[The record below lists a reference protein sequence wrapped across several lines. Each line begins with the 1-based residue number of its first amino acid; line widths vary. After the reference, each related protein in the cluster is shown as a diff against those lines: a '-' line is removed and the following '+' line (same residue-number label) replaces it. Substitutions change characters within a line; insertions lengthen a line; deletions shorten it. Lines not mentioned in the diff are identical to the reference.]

1 MQQLPKVFTEW
12 SRDNQQRIAKAKSIP
27 YFIKDNFKI
36 NGGKLTP
43 LWVQRKQDI
52 LKQAAHNKARTEF
65 TNHDASKWE
74 HTFFN
79 ANTGG
84 YVVWH
89 VTRVANGQRNKQEAA
104 KLAKET
110 HMCRVFA
117 DNGYKIEMLEEKAG
131 ISSPDVKIN
140 GKLADLKSTKGA
152 GNIVKYAHKA
162 IKKQQAEIIL
172 FEFETLSSKYIEEI
186 EKLKRENIHG
196 YFYVKRENKIRKF

>member
-1 MQQLPKVFTEW
+1 M
-12 SRDNQQRIAKAKSIP
+12 R
-27 YFIKDNFKI
+27 
-36 NGGKLTP
+36 
-43 LWVQRKQDI
+43 
-52 LKQAAHNKARTEF
+52 
-65 TNHDASKWE
+65 
-74 HTFFN
+74 
-79 ANTGG
+79 
-84 YVVWH
+84 H

-162 IKKQQAEIIL
+162 IKQQKADIII
-172 FEFETLSSKYIEEI
+172 FEFEQQSIEL
-186 EKLKRENIHG
+186 EKELDKLRRQGING
-196 YFYVKRENKIRKF
+196 FYYYKEEKKVHKL